1 MYGEQV
7 AFDSGVE
14 GITDIK
20 EIRRWMNWVK
30 TQVRVGIE
38 LEKGGSITGYTPD
51 GSSRLQQFRFDLAE
65 SGSYERL
72 SRFNVVRLTHDGS
85 VRGGI
90 TDSGGHEVLVTG
102 TIEDFATAHRKMVAL
117 HDLIAKYKLKVDQTC
132 GMHYHLVAGQDDLM
146 PGVILKNLYQLMRRY
161 YAAILYMTSTTGA
174 AATPARTYRRRWRA
188 EVSAHISRHGSD
200 DLKTHFYRA
209 AHLSQSPLGVVG
221 MDSIK
226 HAIASRVT
234 RYCAFNMGVINEG
247 TAKNLMQFD
256 DAGNVTRFH
265 VEFRFPDGSDSP
277 AQVVSQMFFF
287 RALLMKAVELS
298 QFGVLKADSDR
309 EKWNQNKQAV
319 VLLQGDSLNVSLA
332 GAEPG
337 DARIETFEQ
346 AVAFAKQDAKNLL
359 TSLRSHLM
367 NIDGASLNVL
377 QAIVEKP
384 VWKRRA
390 ERMTWKRIE
399 QSLMPAERVVEG
411 LQQDILRLISLNQLT
426 GVPNIA
432 NWKYAASQALGVTQ
446 AEIVNAFRTLEKNV
460 RLNFD
465 RELGSYI
472 VLW

>member
-1 MYGEQV
+1 
-7 AFDSGVE
+7 
-14 GITDIK
+14 
-20 EIRRWMNWVK
+20 
-30 TQVRVGIE
+30 
-38 LEKGGSITGYTPD
+38 
-51 GSSRLQQFRFDLAE
+51 
-65 SGSYERL
+65 
-72 SRFNVVRLTHDGS
+72 
-85 VRGGI
+85 
-90 TDSGGHEVLVTG
+90 
-102 TIEDFATAHRKMVAL
+102 
-117 HDLIAKYKLKVDQTC
+117 
-132 GMHYHLVAGQDDLM
+132 
-146 PGVILKNLYQLMRRY
+146 
-161 YAAILYMTSTTGA
+161 
-174 AATPARTYRRRWRA
+174 
-188 EVSAHISRHGSD
+188 
-200 DLKTHFYRA
+200 
-209 AHLSQSPLGVVG
+209 

-277 AQVVSQMFFF
+277 AQVVSQMFLF

-309 EKWNQNKQAV
+309 VKWNQNKQAV
-319 VLLQGDSLNVSLA
+319 VLLQGDDQGISLV
-332 GAEPG
+332 GTE
-337 DARIETFEQ
+337 
-346 AVAFAKQDAKNLL
+346 
-359 TSLRSHLM
+359 
-367 NIDGASLNVL
+367 L

-384 VWKRRA
+384 VWQRRA

-432 NWKYAASQALGVTQ
+432 NWKYAASQALGVSQ
-446 AEIVNAFRTLEKNV
+446 VEIVNAFRTLEKNV

>member
-7 AFDSGVE
+7 AFDGAE

-38 LEKGGSITGYTPD
+38 LEKGGRITGYTPD
-51 GSSRLQQFRFDLAE
+51 GVTRLRQFQLDLAE

-72 SRFNVVRLTHDGS
+72 SRFNVVNLTHDGS
-85 VRGGI
+85 VRGGG
-90 TDSGGHEVLVTG
+90 TTAGGHEVLVTG

-117 HDLIAKYKLKVDQTC
+117 HDLISKYKLKVDQTC

-174 AATPARTYRRRWRA
+174 AATPARTYRRRWRG
-188 EVSAHISRHGSD
+188 EVPAHISRHGD
-200 DLKTHFYRA
+200 NQTHFYRA
-209 AHLSQSPLGVVG
+209 AHLSQSPLGES
-221 MDSIK
+221 MASIK
-226 HAIASRVT
+226 EAIASRAG
-234 RYCAFNMGVINEG
+234 RYCAFNMGVINEV
-247 TAKNLMQFD
+247 TAKNMMQFD
-256 DAGNVTRFH
+256 YAGNVTRFH

-277 AQVVSQMFFF
+277 AQVVSQMFLF

-309 EKWNQNKQAV
+309 VKWNQNKQAV
-319 VLLQGDSLNVSLA
+319 VLLQGDDQGISLV
-332 GAEPG
+332 GTEPG
-337 DARIETFEQ
+337 DTRIETFEQ

-384 VWKRRA
+384 VWQRRA

-432 NWKYAASQALGVTQ
+432 NWKYAASQALGVSQ
-446 AEIVNAFRTLEKNV
+446 VEIVNAFRALEKNV
-460 RLNFD
+460 RLDFD

-472 VLW
+472 VMW